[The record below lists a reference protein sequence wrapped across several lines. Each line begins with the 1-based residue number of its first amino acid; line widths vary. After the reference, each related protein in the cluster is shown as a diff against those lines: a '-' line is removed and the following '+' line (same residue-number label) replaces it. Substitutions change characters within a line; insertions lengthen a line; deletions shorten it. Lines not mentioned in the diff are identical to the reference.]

1 MRKTTLYTCL
11 ALASSVL
18 VLGTAVNAAPL
29 STTPANAA
37 RPTLLDLL
45 RHGTDDN
52 LANGHHGRGRDHSPN
67 HASNDDRG
75 SASSRGHGADDGAG
89 HEHHGGSHGGGNDD
103 GPGDDHGGR
112 R

>member
-18 VLGTAVNAAPL
+18 VSGTTVNATPS

-89 HEHHGGSHGGGNDD
+89 HEHHGGGHGGGNDD

>member
-18 VLGTAVNAAPL
+18 VLGTTVNAAPL
-29 STTPANAA
+29 STTPANAT

-45 RHGTDDN
+45 RHGADDN
-52 LANGHHGRGRDHSPN
+52 LANRHHGRDHSPN
-67 HASNDDRG
+67 YASNDDRG
-75 SASSRGHGADDGAG
+75 SASSHGHGADDGAG
-89 HEHHGGSHGGGNDD
+89 HEHRGSGHGGGNDD

-112 R
+112 H